1 MHRLW
6 SDTLQSLSPYTPGEQ
21 AQNSDVI
28 KLNTNEH
35 ALPPSA
41 KAVTAG
47 QQLDVERL
55 RRYPDP
61 TSRLLS
67 EAIAKANNV
76 SPDQVLVTNG
86 SDEVL
91 AFAWTAFLSDA
102 DKVPAVPAMTY
113 TFYPVWAK
121 LLGQWLKKIPMQA
134 DLSIDIDALGA
145 WNGPVVFPNPNAPT
159 GVSVPLKAI
168 EALVCRDPNR
178 LVLIDE
184 AYFGFGATSAVALIN
199 EYDNVLITRS
209 FSKSHALAGLRV
221 GYGLAHASLIE
232 GLRRVKDSFNSYP
245 VDAYA
250 QCVATAAVSDS
261 DWFDEASATVKQNRA
276 ELTEG
281 LERLG
286 FTVLPSDAN
295 FVLASHPRHT
305 GIDLTAHLKTQHIL
319 VRSWSS
325 QDLLP
330 WVRITVGT
338 TDQQA
343 HLLSALAD
351 YLGS

>member
-6 SDTLQSLSPYTPGEQ
+6 SDTLQGLSPYTPGEQ
-21 AQNSDVI
+21 AQDSKVI

-41 KAVTAG
+41 KAVSAG
-47 QQLDVERL
+47 QRLEAERL

-61 TSRLLS
+61 ASRLLS
-67 EAIAKANNV
+67 EAIAEANDV

-86 SDEVL
+86 SDEIL

-102 DKVPAVPAMTY
+102 DKVPVVPAMTY

-121 LLGQWLKKIPMQA
+121 LLGQGLKKVPMRA
-134 DLSIDIDALGA
+134 DLSIDIDALEA
-145 WNGPVVFPNPNAPT
+145 WSGPVVFPNPNAPT
-159 GVSVPLKAI
+159 GLSVPLEAI
-168 EALVCRDPNR
+168 ETLVSSDSNR

-184 AYFGFGATSAVALIN
+184 AYFGFGATSAVSLIN
-199 EYDNVLITRS
+199 EYDNLLITRS

-261 DWFDEASATVKQNRA
+261 DWFEEASTTVKENRA

-281 LERLG
+281 LEQLG
-286 FTVLPSDAN
+286 FTVLPSEAN
-295 FVLASHPRHT
+295 FVLASHPNHT
-305 GIDLTAHLKTQHIL
+305 GIDLTSYLQMKNIL

-325 QDLLP
+325 DDLLP
-330 WVRITVGT
+330 WVRISVGT
-338 TDQQA
+338 KDQQTR
-343 HLLSALAD
+343 LLSALAEH
-351 YLGS
+351 LSG

>member
-6 SDTLQSLSPYTPGEQ
+6 SDTLQRLSPYTPGEQ

-35 ALPPSA
+35 ALAPSPE
-41 KAVTAG
+41 AVAAG

-61 TSRLLS
+61 TSRLLT

-76 SPDQVLVTNG
+76 SSDQVLVTNG

-91 AFAWTAFLSDA
+91 AFAWTAFLSDT
-102 DKVPAVPAMTY
+102 DKVPAAPAMTY

-121 LLGQWLKKIPMQA
+121 LLGQGLHQVPMNS
-134 DLSIDIDALGA
+134 DLSIDVEALKA
-145 WNGPVVFPNPNAPT
+145 WDGPVVFPNPNAPT
-159 GVSVPLKAI
+159 GLSLPI
-168 EALVCRDPNR
+168 EVIEGLVAHDPNR

-184 AYFGFGATSAVALIN
+184 AYSGFGATSAVSLIN
-199 EYDNVLITRS
+199 QYDNLLITRS

-221 GYGLAHASLIE
+221 GYGLAHANLIE

-261 DWFDEASATVKQNRA
+261 AWIAEASATVRENRA
-276 ELTEG
+276 ELVAG
-281 LERLG
+281 LTQLN
-286 FTVLPSDAN
+286 FSVLPSQAN
-295 FVLASHPRHT
+295 FVLASHPEHT
-305 GIDLTAHLKTQHIL
+305 GSVYRVFEDPKYL

-325 QDLLP
+325 DDLLP
-330 WVRITVGT
+330 G
-338 TDQQA
+338 
-343 HLLSALAD
+343 SALRWVQRTSRRAC
-351 YLGS
+351 

>member
-6 SDTLQSLSPYTPGEQ
+6 SDTLQGLSPYTPGEQ

-35 ALPPSA
+35 ALSPSPR
-41 KAVTAG
+41 AVSAG
-47 QQLDVERL
+47 QQLDIDRL

-61 TSRLLS
+61 SSRLLT
-67 EAIAKANNV
+67 EAIAKANDV
-76 SPDQVLVTNG
+76 AVDQVLVTNG

-91 AFAWTAFLSDA
+91 AFAWTAFLSDI

-121 LLGQWLKKIPMQA
+121 LLGRGLHRVPMQA
-134 DLSIDIDALGA
+134 DLTIDVEGLKA
-145 WNGPVVFPNPNAPT
+145 WNGPLVFPNPNAPT
-159 GVSVPLKAI
+159 GLSLSLQTI
-168 EALVCRDPNR
+168 EELVAHNPNR

-184 AYFGFGATSAVALIN
+184 AYFGFGAPSAVTLIN
-199 EYDNVLITRS
+199 QFDNLLITRS

-221 GYGLAHASLIE
+221 GYALAHANLVD

-261 DWFDEASATVKQNRA
+261 AWFAAASATVRENRA
-276 ELTEG
+276 ALDAGLTQ
-281 LERLG
+281 LG
-286 FTVLPSDAN
+286 FSVLPSKAN
-295 FVLASHPRHT
+295 FVLASHPEHT
-305 GIDLTAHLKTQHIL
+305 GTALTEYLKTQNIL

-325 QDLLP
+325 DDLLP

-338 TDQQA
+338 KDQQTR
-343 HLLSALAD
+343 LLNALSEF
-351 YLGS
+351 LRH

>member
-6 SDTLQSLSPYTPGEQ
+6 SDTLQHLTPYTPGEQ
-21 AQNSDVI
+21 AQNSDVV

-35 ALPPSA
+35 ALAPSSE
-41 KAVTAG
+41 AVSAG

-61 TSRLLS
+61 TSRLLT

-91 AFAWTAFLSDA
+91 AFAWTAFLSDS

-121 LLGQWLKKIPMQA
+121 LLGRGLHQVPMRP
-134 DLSIDIDALGA
+134 DLSIDVAALKA
-145 WNGPVVFPNPNAPT
+145 WDGPVVFPNPNAPT
-159 GVSVPLKAI
+159 GLSLPLETI
-168 EALVCRDPNR
+168 EGLVAHDPNR

-184 AYFGFGATSAVALIN
+184 AYFGFGAPSAVSLIN
-199 EYDNVLITRS
+199 RYDNLLITRS

-221 GYGLAHASLIE
+221 GYALAHANLVE

-261 DWFDEASATVKQNRA
+261 AWFTEASVSVKENRA
-276 ELTEG
+276 ELAAG
-281 LERLG
+281 LTQLG
-286 FTVLPSDAN
+286 FSVLPSQAN
-295 FVLASHPRHT
+295 FVLASHPEHT
-305 GIDLTAHLKTQHIL
+305 GVAFTEYLKAQNIL

-325 QDLLP
+325 DDLLP

-338 TDQQA
+338 KDQQA
-343 HLLSALAD
+343 RLLSALAE
-351 YLGS
+351 YLNG